1 MPNST
6 MGTVILSE
14 MIMELKDRMYECECG
29 FVMNR
34 DLNAAVNILNE
45 GLNTLG
51 HRGINACGDG
61 KVHDFVLRNQ
71 VTVYEARKKNMRI
84 TA

>member
-1 MPNST
+1 MK
-6 MGTVILSE
+6 LS
-14 MIMELKDRMYECECG
+14 DRMYECKECG
-29 FVMNR
+29 FVMDR
-34 DLNAAVNILNE
+34 DLNAAVNILKE

-61 KVHDFVLRNQ
+61 KVHAISPLANEQ
-71 VTVYEARKKNMRI
+71 VTVNEARTKNMRI

>member
-1 MPNST
+1 MISTSWQYFILHEVPFVLLEPNNPT
-6 MGTVILSE
+6 IHKIVYI
-14 MIMELKDRMYECECG
+14 
-29 FVMNR
+29 
-34 DLNAAVNILNE
+34 NE

-61 KVHDFVLRNQ
+61 KVHAFLDSENPKLQ
-71 VTVYEARKKNMRI
+71 VTVNEARTKNMQI